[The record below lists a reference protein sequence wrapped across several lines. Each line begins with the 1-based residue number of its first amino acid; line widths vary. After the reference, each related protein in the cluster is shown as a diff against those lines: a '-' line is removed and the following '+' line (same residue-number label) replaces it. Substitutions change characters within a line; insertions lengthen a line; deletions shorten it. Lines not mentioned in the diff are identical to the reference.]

1 MVLKMKITLNKICR
15 SVATATVLAFP
26 IVLLASVQ
34 ARAIDI
40 PQRVTNGLFRSS
52 SEDFFREGRRQFERE
67 VQILQDRRFSSEEP
81 ILKRDDVQIQ
91 EQLSPLE
98 MRNNSP
104 GSVDKNG
111 SNKSRN
117 FGTGRR

>member
-1 MVLKMKITLNKICR
+1 MKIIQNQIFATI
-15 SVATATVLAFP
+15 ATATALAFP
-26 IVLLASVQ
+26 IVLLVTLPT
-34 ARAIDI
+34 RAIDI

-67 VQILQDRRFSSEEP
+67 IQILQDRRLDSENP
-81 ILKRDDVQIQ
+81 ILNTDDVRTQ

-104 GSVDKNG
+104 GGVDRPG
-111 SNKSRN
+111 SKKSRN
-117 FGTGRR
+117 FFRGRR

>member
-1 MVLKMKITLNKICR
+1 MVLKMKITLNKICP
-15 SVATATVLAFP
+15 SVATATMLAFP
-26 IVLLASVQ
+26 IVLLVSVQ

-67 VQILQDRRFSSEEP
+67 VQILQDRRLSSEEP
-81 ILKRDDVQIQ
+81 ILKRDDVRIQ

-104 GSVDKNG
+104 GGVDRPWSK
-111 SNKSRN
+111 KSRN
-117 FGTGRR
+117 FDRHGR

>member
-1 MVLKMKITLNKICR
+1 MKITLNKICR

-67 VQILQDRRFSSEEP
+67 VQILQDRRLSSEEP
-81 ILKRDDVQIQ
+81 ILKTDDVRIQ

-98 MRNNSP
+98 MRNISP
-104 GSVDKNG
+104 GGVDKNG